1 MPLNTIETY
10 LQQLLPGLGVNKMR
24 EITRLVYEIT
34 KRDGITP
41 AQLFPAEK
49 KWNFESAKTFLLKNA
64 IRSILP
70 PPRATVFICLNWN
83 WTPPSGPI

>member
-34 KRDGITP
+34 KRDGLTP

-49 KWNFESAKTFLLKNA
+49 KWNFESAKTFLLKKQK
-64 IRSILP
+64 ITP
-70 PPRATVFICLNWN
+70 LN
-83 WTPPSGPI
+83 

>member
-49 KWNFESAKTFLLKNA
+49 KTISPFITSASRENSTLSRKIT
-64 IRSILP
+64 SIFAQISDLSTIL
-70 PPRATVFICLNWN
+70 AA
-83 WTPPSGPI
+83 

>member
-49 KWNFESAKTFLLKNA
+49 KTISRFITSASRENSTLSRKITSIFAQISDLST
-64 IRSILP
+64 IR
-70 PPRATVFICLNWN
+70 AA
-83 WTPPSGPI
+83 